1 MQNTNIE
8 RGSQNPKNVVVYDL
22 TLTSPDRSTKD
33 IKSLKSALERSE
45 SVVLPNRH
53 LLYDI
58 YHDLTTLDG
67 HLSGIL
73 QKRTDAVLNKSL
85 SFLNKEGQKIEAFDN
100 LIYSNK
106 FNNFLKLILDSKYWG
121 VSGAEFLI
129 GKKFDYV
136 EVPRK
141 HINIDKGFILK
152 SQYSSTGIP
161 IADLPQVFTIGEK
174 NDLGQLLRCALY
186 SIYKRGAFGDFAQFV
201 EIFGQPVRLIYYDA
215 YDTKV
220 KEELKKVL
228 NESGSSLAMMIPKQ
242 AEFEMLDGKTSNG
255 NGDLQIN
262 LITACNAEMSIA
274 ILGNTETTSSSSS
287 SGYAQSKE
295 HSKQQLEI
303 TKSDLAFVR
312 NLLNDEKFLNILRGY
327 GYPVDQGSF
336 EFEMELDLDNLK
348 KRLEID
354 EKVSTK
360 VPVED
365 DYWYMTYG
373 IPKPKNYE
381 ALKKEKEEKEKAQV
395 VAQQNANPIV
405 KEEKTPDTKPDVKVK
420 TKQKDLKDL
429 FDQLK
434 DFFFGGNEISLNELY
449 EIGEIDFDL
458 ADNFEEIYSQ
468 LAGEIYGGKLPD
480 NYVHPELYFETV
492 DKLKS
497 AISEGLGGK
506 SFNYDDSKNVLQ
518 SYLQNNIYRFA
529 AAKCLTELL
538 EFRNAMIDPA
548 TGEIISFSKYKQ
560 IIANK
565 GYLFSTAYLN
575 AEYNIA
581 LQSSIMAHKWES
593 IDSVYLEYSTVGDE
607 HVRLSHREWDGHTFL
622 KSDPIWN
629 IIYPPNG
636 WGCRCTVVPGVA
648 KNYNGASTK
657 EYKEKSEDR
666 INNPLFENNVGKS
679 RVIFKGDHPYFL
691 AAKSKKAKV
700 LDYIQYGMPHH
711 DNIGTVIMQSDY
723 VKTSL
728 EEYHAWWKQQSNGDN
743 DNIIIEDKLGN
754 TILFDGNKKNMPDY
768 GKFKDHILK
777 KKKENRFEY
786 ATNFPEIVQKPD
798 EIWLGINDETTYIK
812 FYKDKTICVQTSQ
825 NLKANTM
832 YDLQPDRIIELRRG
846 TLKYKSY

>member
-1 MQNTNIE
+1 MSEVTVE
-8 RGSQNPKNVVVYDL
+8 RGSDKQANVIVYDM
-22 TLTSPDRSTKD
+22 TLTSPDRGRKD
-33 IKSLKSALERSE
+33 IGKLKSALEYGE
-45 SVVLPNRH
+45 SITIANRYA
-53 LLYDI
+53 LYDI
-58 YHDLTTLDG
+58 YYDLTTIDG

-73 QKRTDAVLNKSL
+73 RKRTDAVVNKSI
-85 SFLNKEGQKIEAFDN
+85 SFLNKQGQKIEAFDK

-106 FNNFLKLILDSKYWG
+106 FNQLVKLIIEAQTWG
-121 VSGAEFLI
+121 ISGVEFI
-129 GKKFDYV
+129 VGKEFDYV

-141 HINIDKGFILK
+141 HIRPEKQMIVK
-152 SQYSSTGIP
+152 SQYSVTGTP
-161 IADLPQVFTIGEK
+161 LAELPFVWVIGEK
-174 NDLGQLLRCALY
+174 NDLGQLLQCAMY

-201 EIFGQPVRLIYYDA
+201 EIFGQPVRVIYYDA
-215 YDTKV
+215 YDSKT
-220 KEELKKVL
+220 KEELRGVL
-228 NESGSSLAMMIPKQ
+228 KESGSSLAMMIPKQ
-242 AEFEMLDGKTSNG
+242 AEFQMLDGKTSNG

-262 LITACNAEMSIA
+262 LIKACNDEMSIA

-295 HSKQQLEI
+295 HGKQQLEI
-303 TKSDLAFVR
+303 TKSDLTFVR
-312 NLLNDEKFLNILRGY
+312 NVLNEPQFLNILRSY
-327 GYPVDQGSF
+327 GFPVDQGSF

-354 EKVSTK
+354 DKVSAK

-365 DYWYMTYG
+365 DYWYQTYG

-381 ALKKEKEEKEKAQV
+381 ALKKEKEEKQKLELEATQKT
-395 VAQQNANPIV
+395 QQDP
-405 KEEKTPDTKPDVKVK
+405 TKPTSKNPDIKVK
-420 TKQKDLKDL
+420 TQQKKLADL
-429 FDQLK
+429 FDQFK
-434 DFFFGGNEISLNELY
+434 AFFFGSITEISLNDLY

-458 ADNFEEIYSQ
+458 ADNFEKIYSQ
-468 LAGEIYGGKLPD
+468 LAGDVYGGKLPD

-492 DKLKS
+492 DKLKY

-506 SFNYDDSKNVLQ
+506 SFNYDDSRNVLQ

-575 AEYNIA
+575 AEYNVA
-581 LQSSIMAHKWES
+581 LQSSIMAHKWDSIES
-593 IDSVYLEYSTVGDE
+593 EYLEYSTVGDE

-648 KNYNGASTK
+648 KNYNGASTR
-657 EYKEKSEDR
+657 EYKENSENR

-679 RVIFKGDHPYFL
+679 RVIFKEDHPYFL
-691 AAKSKKAKV
+691 SASGTEKK
-700 LDYIQYGMPHH
+700 LSYLNYGMPHH
-711 DNIGTVIMQSDY
+711 DNIATVVSLKEFKETTLEQYLEWWNNEKKINKDDIV
-723 VKTSL
+723 VKDVSGNSVL
-728 EEYHAWWKQQSNGDN
+728 F
-743 DNIIIEDKLGN
+743 LGN
-754 TILFDGNKKNMPDY
+754 ASSKKDF

-777 KKKENRFEY
+777 KTKENRFRY
-786 ATNFPEIVQKPD
+786 GTRFSEILSKPD
-798 EIWLGINDETTYIK
+798 EVWQDLKNETTYIK
-812 FYKDKTICVQTSQ
+812 YYRDMTICVQVDK
-825 NLKANTM
+825 NLNGITI
-832 YDLQPDRIIELRRG
+832 YDLTPVRIVELRRG
-846 TLKYKSY
+846 ILKYKSY